1 MNRLLRASSL
11 LAGLVLT
18 LCATVFVAPTSD
30 ARQGDAL
37 QQKHEALT
45 KEYEEA
51 KTKWRAEYQAA
62 DKAKRKELNTK
73 KPAPEYLAKFQALAD
88 EAKGTETAP
97 KALITVMNVAM
108 EARRMPEAVAAYD
121 TVLANY
127 LTSPAIDM
135 LPFVAQQIVAP
146 EQYEALLTKLQESS
160 PHKNV
165 KGAAAFMQWQMAQQK
180 ISMAGGDPNAD
191 AAILEMAKKLAKD
204 YADVK
209 APFGDQTFGQMAEAF
224 VFVAENL
231 TIGKVAPDQEAID
244 ENGVKFKVS
253 DYRGKVVVLDFWGYW

>member
-30 ARQGDAL
+30 ARQGDAF

-97 KALITVMNVAM
+97 KALISVMNVAM
-108 EARRMPEAVAAYD
+108 E
-121 TVLANY
+121 VLANY

>member
-30 ARQGDAL
+30 ARQGDAF

-97 KALITVMNVAM
+97 KALISVMNVAM
-108 EARRMPEAVAAYD
+108 EARRMPEAVAAD
-121 TVLANY
+121 A
-127 LTSPAIDM
+127 
-135 LPFVAQQIVAP
+135 
-146 EQYEALLTKLQESS
+146 EALVT
-160 PHKNV
+160 V
-165 KGAAAFMQWQMAQQK
+165 R
-180 ISMAGGDPNAD
+180 
-191 AAILEMAKKLAKD
+191 
-204 YADVK
+204 V
-209 APFGDQTFGQMAEAF
+209 
-224 VFVAENL
+224 
-231 TIGKVAPDQEAID
+231 
-244 ENGVKFKVS
+244 
-253 DYRGKVVVLDFWGYW
+253 